1 MSAISESSG
10 RFWRFLGS
18 KKLKNSSFLLLQ
30 KQGCGAT
37 LPPTDE
43 RKFGRIWQ
51 GLHPFLASSG
61 VQPFLPWILI
71 PLLLRTFLFLC
82 RHPLIYVP
90 KESKRSCRP
99 LFLSFCKRTM
109 FVFRQV
115 VQVVSSW
122 HYQSFFLLFCK
133 RTMLYLCCLFF
144 SNRMS
149 NTIEIFISKSAV
161 KNWLTPELAWKGCYR
176 P

>member
-1 MSAISESSG
+1 MSASSGSSG

-18 KKLKNSSFLLLQ
+18 KKVKNSSFLSLQ
-30 KQGCGAT
+30 KQGCGAP

-43 RKFGRIWQ
+43 RKIGRIWQ

-109 FVFRQV
+109 FFFSCFFFRQV
-115 VQVVSSW
+115 FQVVSSW
-122 HYQSFFLLFCK
+122 HYQSFFFVILQKNNALSLLSLFFEQDVEYN
-133 RTMLYLCCLFF
+133 RDLYLK
-144 SNRMS
+144 
-149 NTIEIFISKSAV
+149 IS
-161 KNWLTPELAWKGCYR
+161 C
-176 P
+176 